1 MTRQRRYLRLVIVTL
16 IVVFLVVGLKN
27 LPRTQA
33 LENGVARTPPMGWN
47 SWNNFACNLTPQL
60 VEQTADVIVSTGMRD
75 AGYVFVNLDDCW
87 QDWRRTE
94 DEHIVLDPDFQSPA
108 WEGGMKALADY
119 VHSKGLKLGLYSERG
134 SRTCQGRMGSWGFET
149 IDAQDYAAWG
159 ADYLKYDNCN
169 IVAGSTMEGDDRNML
184 AALLGSG
191 RDIVFSLCNW
201 LFYDFEPEVG
211 NLWRTTGDISASWTS
226 IMSLYDQNVSLAG
239 YAKPGAW
246 NDPDML
252 EVGRGSLTLAENRSH
267 FGLWSIMAA
276 PLLTGNDLRVMTDP
290 IKNIL
295 MNPEV
300 IAVDQDPLGIQ
311 GVKVRDDGNYEVLVK
326 VLHEPSTRA
335 VALLNRA
342 SAAADITVSWSEIGL
357 PPGRAT
363 VRDLWTHTDLGTFND
378 SFTVNVGTHDTAM
391 LKIVSLEPGPTV
403 VPPPPPTR
411 TPAPTVTPFP
421 TPPAPKQDP
430 VVWYKFDETSGTTA
444 VDSMGYRNATLTSGP
459 TWVTGHEGNA
469 VNLDGSNDYVN
480 IPNPSGGSGLFR
492 YLTDFT
498 IAAWV
503 QLDAAKTR
511 AVVWNFGTG
520 TWIYMYLEP
529 NSSANTVRFGMT
541 LWRDTYYTQ
550 HVDSASALPIGGWHH
565 VAVTKA
571 GKTAILYVDGDEVGR
586 NSNMWLTAYNLGNTS
601 QNYIGRPAL
610 STTSPTAP
618 YLDGQIDDFR
628 VYNRA
633 LSKSEIRSFGN
644 VPPAVSND
652 VASQN
657 VQYSDAIQPVTVSAT
672 DIASD
677 LPGLSASTQWSV
689 DGGAFQPGLPSGLTF
704 TPGPCPVNGMYG
716 TCTWTLAGTVPVK
729 PGTYVVRT
737 TVSDGSAS
745 SNTDVTIV
753 VTPEDARPYYN
764 GNLLFWTSSVNSTSA
779 NVTLSA
785 AVLDATALP
794 TTDPA
799 YDPYPGDIRNAKV
812 TFFNRETGEDLLGC
826 IGLPVG
832 LVSAGDT
839 ETGMATCNTTLTADN
854 NTGASQYTVGIAVSG
869 YYARNSSEDDV
880 IVTVAQPIPSNFIT
894 GGGYLVLSNSSG
906 LVPGTAGSKANFGF
920 NVKYNKGGTNLQG
933 HVNIIVRSGGHVYQI
948 KATAL
953 SSLGV
958 AGTKAN
964 FSSKANIT
972 DITDPLNPISIG
984 GNATLQVWMT
994 DNGEPGTSDTLGIQL
1009 LNKDGGTWFTSNWNG
1024 TKTVEQTL
1032 GGGNLSVH

>member
-1 MTRQRRYLRLVIVTL
+1 MTRQKRYLRFVVFTL
-16 IVVFLVVGLKN
+16 IAVFLVASLKN

-47 SWNNFACNLTPQL
+47 SWNNFSCNLTPQL

-169 IVAGSTMEGDDRNML
+169 LVGGSTMEGDDRNML
-184 AALLGSG
+184 TALLASG
-191 RDIVFSLCNW
+191 RNIVFSLCNW
-201 LFYDFEPEVG
+201 LFYDFEPNVG

-226 IMSLYDQNVSLAG
+226 IMSLYDQNVQLAA

-252 EVGRGSLTLAENRSH
+252 EVGRGTLTLAENRSH

-276 PLLTGNDLRVMTDP
+276 PLLTGNDLRVMTDT
-290 IKNIL
+290 IKAIL
-295 MNPEV
+295 MNPEI

-311 GVKVRDDGNYEVLVK
+311 GVKVRDDGNYEVLAK
-326 VLHEPSTRA
+326 VLQEPSARA

-342 SAAADITVSWSEIGL
+342 SLTTTIAVNWSEIGL
-357 PPGRAT
+357 PAGQAT
-363 VRDLWTHTDLGTFND
+363 VRDLWTHTDLGTFTD
-378 SFTVNVGTHDTAM
+378 GISMTLGTHDTAM
-391 LKIVSLEPGPTV
+391 LKIVSLEAGPTV

-411 TPAPTVTPFP
+411 TPVP
-421 TPPAPKQDP
+421 TPTATPTTVPKQDP
-430 VVWYKFDETSGTTA
+430 VVWYKFDQTSGTT
-444 VDSMGYRNATLTSGP
+444 VTDSMGYRNATLTSGP
-459 TWVTGHEGNA
+459 TWVTGHDGNA
-469 VNLDGSNDYVN
+469 VNLDGTNDYVN
-480 IPNPSGGSGLFR
+480 IPNPTGGSGLFR
-492 YLTDFT
+492 WLSEFT
-498 IAAWV
+498 VAGWV

-511 AVVWNFGTG
+511 ASLWNFGTG

-529 NSSANTVRFGMT
+529 NSSTNTVRFGMT

-550 HVDSASALPIGGWHH
+550 HVDSASALPAGGWHH

-586 NSNMWLTAYNLGNTS
+586 NSNMWLTPYNLGNTS
-601 QNYIGRPAL
+601 QNYIGRAAL
-610 STTSPTAP
+610 YATSPIAP
-618 YLDGQIDDFR
+618 YLDGQVDDFR

-644 VPPAVSND
+644 VPPSVSNSL
-652 VASQN
+652 ASQS
-657 VQYSDAIQPVTVSAT
+657 VQYSDPIQTVTIAAT

-677 LPGLSASTQWSV
+677 VPLLSALTQWSV
-689 DGGAFQPGLPSGLTF
+689 DGGVFQSGLPSGLTL
-704 TPGPCPVNGMYG
+704 TRVLPCTADGMYG
-716 TCTWTLAGTVPVK
+716 TCTWTLEGKALVK

-737 TVSDGSAS
+737 TVSDGLAT

-753 VTPEDARPYYN
+753 VTPEDARAYYN
-764 GNLLFWTSSVNSTSA
+764 GNYLFWTSSVNSTSA
-779 NVTLSA
+779 NVVLSA
-785 AVLDATALP
+785 AILDITAVP
-794 TTDPA
+794 DDPA
-799 YDPYPGDIRNAKV
+799 SDPYAGDIRNAKV
-812 TFFNRETGEDLLGC
+812 TFVDMTTGMAFANCASLS
-826 IGLPVG
+826 VG
-832 LVSAGDT
+832 LVDPSDLK
-839 ETGMATCNTTLTADN
+839 TGTAMCNTTLTAS
-854 NTGASQYTVGIAVSG
+854 NTGASQYTVGVVVTG
-869 YYARNSSEDDV
+869 YYTTAASADV
-880 IVTVAQPIPSNFIT
+880 IIVTVAQPIPSNFIT
-894 GGGYLVLSNSSG
+894 GGGYLVLSSSSG
-906 LVPGTAGSKANFGF
+906 MVPGTAGSKTNFGF
-920 NVKYNKGGTNLQG
+920 NVKYNKSGTNLQG

-948 KATAL
+948 KSTAI

-958 AGTKAN
+958 AETQAN
-964 FSSKANIT
+964 FSGKANIT
-972 DITDPLNPISIG
+972 DITDPLNPITIE
-984 GNATLQVWMT
+984 GNATLQMWTT